1 MNRCINIYLSVA
13 LLPVLAGCAST
24 PEGVLAPK
32 ELASLLADLH
42 KADAYY
48 MVEGDLGQMRSGIA
62 DTDSVKKV
70 LRQSVMR
77 DHGVSQKQFDM
88 TLDWYGHNLDRY
100 EEVCDLTI
108 ENLEAYR
115 RSLQAASRKD
125 AASESIWPEAL
136 SMRLG
141 GGTGRQSLGFRIPGK
156 DIARGSRLK
165 WSFATTALTAPM
177 EVVIAVDYT
186 DGSTALIDRNI
197 SSEGRQEISF
207 QTDSTLTPHLLYGF
221 VRAEQSSTLLLD
233 SITITTQPL
242 SRINYYDIH
251 SQRRLPPA
259 TR

>member
-1 MNRCINIYLSVA
+1 MSRCINISLGAV
-13 LLPVLAGCAST
+13 LLPLLAGCSSV

-48 MVEGDLGQMRSGIA
+48 MVEGDPGQMRAGIV
-62 DTDSVKKV
+62 DNDSVKKV

-77 DHGVSQKQFDM
+77 DHGISQQQFDV

-115 RSLQAASRKD
+115 ASLQAATRNN

-136 SMRLG
+136 SLRLS
-141 GGTGRQSLGFRIPGK
+141 GGTGRRSIGFRIPGK
-156 DIARGSRLK
+156 DIARGARLK
-165 WSFATTALTAPM
+165 WSFATTALTAPV

-207 QTDSTLTPHLLYGF
+207 QTDSTLTPELLYGF

-242 SRINYYDIH
+242 SRLNYYDIH
-251 SQRRLPPA
+251 SQRRLPA
-259 TR
+259 SAR